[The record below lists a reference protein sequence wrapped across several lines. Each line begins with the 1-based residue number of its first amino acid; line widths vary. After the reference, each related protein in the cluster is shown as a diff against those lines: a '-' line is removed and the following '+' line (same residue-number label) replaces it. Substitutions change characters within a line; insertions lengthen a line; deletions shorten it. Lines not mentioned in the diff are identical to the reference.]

1 LKTPA
6 NTRATMS
13 RKRDAYLRALMFR
26 AGRIRLSVLYVALL
40 GMDYLMYTGCNPAEQ
55 HKVTGLILIHL
66 LFTTAFFGAMWRRQN
81 WARYTMFFFLLAV
94 CTLQLLLETGNEKWS
109 SPMKGPLW
117 TFGIVAGQGAA
128 ALLLAFWQPIRKLTT
143 RDYFFE

>member
-1 LKTPA
+1 
-6 NTRATMS
+6 MS
-13 RKRDAYLRALMFR
+13 RKRDAYLRKVMFR

-40 GMDYLMYTGCNPAEQ
+40 GMDYLLYTGCLTQEQ
-55 HKVTGLILIHL
+55 HKMTGLILIHL

-81 WARYTMFFFLLAV
+81 WARYTMFFFLVAA
-94 CTLQLLLETGNEKWS
+94 CALQLLLETGSEKWS

-117 TFGIVAGQGAA
+117 TAGVIAIQGGV

>member
-1 LKTPA
+1 
-6 NTRATMS
+6 MS

-26 AGRIRLSVLYVALL
+26 AGRIRLFVLYIALL
-40 GMDYLMYTGCNPAEQ
+40 GLDYLVYIGCLPEEQ
-55 HKVTGLILIHL
+55 HRMTGLIMIHL
-66 LFTTAFFGAMWRRQN
+66 LFATAFFGAMWRRQN

-94 CTLQLLLETGNEKWS
+94 CFSQLLLEMGSEKWS
-109 SPMKGPLW
+109 SPMKSPLW
-117 TFGIVAGQGAA
+117 TAGIVAGQGVV